1 MKRNVILQRRQ
12 TVGTT
17 MVNKKI
23 ISGLVALLVALPAL
37 ASEKQVYWGDT
48 HLHTNRSFDAFTNR
62 NFSVGPDEAYRF
74 ARGIP
79 VEHPGHKARVQLETP
94 LDFLV
99 VSDHAE
105 FLGAIRHL
113 YNVGIST
120 DDMGFVQKLRTW
132 YVQYLIRDAIKK
144 GEGRSFF
151 VRQLPEPFDTPQEA
165 ISEWD
170 LAGSVFP
177 TVPVIEDQ
185 AWRDIAD
192 AAEANNVP
200 GEFSAILGWE
210 YSLIPGGANL
220 HRVVMTDLDGE
231 SAKAFQPFGS
241 DDSLYP
247 EDLWAWLDKTSQD
260 TGGNFIAIP
269 HNSNISKGAMFDTIT
284 MRNEPIGPEYA
295 EIRRRWEPIV
305 EITQYKGDS
314 EAHQTLSP
322 DDPFA
327 DFENYPYYIQRDW
340 TEYKPQVGDFVRS
353 ALIRGL
359 QLEQKIGVNPYQFGV
374 IGSTDAHTGLAA
386 AEESNFHGKFA
397 TDSMPSAKLDGWSD
411 NANSSFGW
419 AMGAQGLAAVW
430 AEENTR
436 EAILAAMKRR
446 ETYATTGPRIGLR
459 FYAGYDLDGAL
470 LTSSSLPTDLS
481 DAVAMG
487 GEIAAKGASAPTFLV
502 QAMADPK
509 SGALDR
515 IQIVKGWISEEG
527 DAREQVF
534 DVAWSS
540 DDRLQPDGSLAAVSN
555 TVDLETGSWSNAH
568 GAATLMAQWQDP
580 RFDPA
585 ESAFYYVRVL
595 EVPTPRHSLLDKLA
609 LSDDVETRRP
619 DVIQER
625 AYSSPIWYRPD

>member
-1 MKRNVILQRRQ
+1 
-12 TVGTT
+12 
-17 MVNKKI
+17 MVKKKVVF
-23 ISGLVALLVALPAL
+23 GLLAMLIASPAL

-74 ARGIP
+74 ARGLP

-144 GEGRSFF
+144 GEGRRFF

-177 TVPVIEDQ
+177 TVPVVEDQ
-185 AWRDIAD
+185 AWRDIAN
-192 AAEANNVP
+192 AAEANNIP

-284 MRNEPIGPEYA
+284 MRNEPIGAEYA
-295 EIRRRWEPIV
+295 EIRRRWEPVV

-314 EAHQTLSP
+314 ETHQTLSP

-386 AEESNFHGKFA
+386 AEENNFHGKFA
-397 TDSMPSAKLDGWSD
+397 TDSMPSAKLEGWSD

-459 FYAGYDLDGAL
+459 FYAGYDFDGAL
-470 LTSSSLPTDLS
+470 LPSSSLPTDLS
-481 DAVAMG
+481 DAVPMG
-487 GEIAAKGASAPTFLV
+487 GEITAKGAAAPTFLV

-515 IQIVKGWISEEG
+515 IQIVKGWISEDG

-540 DDRLQPDGSLAAVSN
+540 DDRVQPDGSLAAITN
-555 TVDLETGSWSNAH
+555 TVNLQTGSWSNAH
-568 GAATLMAQWQDP
+568 GVATLMAQWQDP
-580 RFDPA
+580 RFDPTQ
-585 ESAFYYVRVL
+585 SAFYYVRVL

-609 LSDDVETRRP
+609 LSKDVETRRP
-619 DVIQER
+619 DIIQER

>member
-1 MKRNVILQRRQ
+1 MKIRAAAGIL
-12 TVGTT
+12 
-17 MVNKKI
+17 
-23 ISGLVALLVALPAL
+23 SALLVTQSWAT
-37 ASEKQVYWGDT
+37 EKQILWGDT

-74 ARGIP
+74 ARGLP
-79 VEHPGHKARVQLETP
+79 LEHPGHKARVQLETP

-105 FLGAIRHL
+105 FLGNIRHL
-113 YNVGIST
+113 YNVGIPT
-120 DDMGFVQKLRTW
+120 EGMGFFQKLRVW

-144 GEGRSFF
+144 GEGRAFF

-177 TVPVIEDQ
+177 RVPILEDQ
-185 AWRDIAD
+185 AWSDIAD
-192 AAEANNVP
+192 AAEANNIP
-200 GEFSAILGWE
+200 GQFSAILGWE

-231 SAKAFQPFGS
+231 SAKVFQPFGS

-247 EDLWAWLDKTSQD
+247 EDLWAWLDKTSEQ

-305 EITQYKGDS
+305 EVTQYKGDS
-314 EAHQTLSP
+314 ETHPVLSP

-327 DFENYPYYIQRDW
+327 DFEDYPYYIQRDW
-340 TEYKPQVGDFVRS
+340 TEYKPQVGDFMRS
-353 ALIRGL
+353 ALIRGM
-359 QLEQKIGVNPYQFGV
+359 QIEREIGVNPYQFGV

-386 AEESNFHGKFA
+386 AEENNFHGKFA
-397 TDSMPSAKLDGWSD
+397 TDSMPSSKLEGWSD

-436 EAILAAMKRR
+436 ESIMQAMKRR

-459 FYAGYDLDGAL
+459 FYGGYGLDATALEASAFPYESSGAV
-470 LTSSSLPTDLS
+470 P
-481 DAVAMG
+481 MG
-487 GEIAAKGASAPTFLV
+487 GELDPKEGSAPVFLV
-502 QAMADPK
+502 HAMADPK
-509 SGALDR
+509 SGTLDR
-515 IQIVKGWISEEG
+515 IQIVKGWVDEAGE
-527 DAREQVF
+527 ANEQIF

-540 DDRLQPDGSLAAVSN
+540 PDRMQADGSLRPVPN
-555 TVDLETGSWSNAH
+555 TVDLETGTWSNDA
-568 GAATLMAQWQDP
+568 GAATLTAEWRDP
-580 RFDPA
+580 EFDPA
-585 ESAFYYVRVL
+585 VTAFYYVRVL

-609 LSDDVETRRP
+609 LGGDVDTRRP
-619 DVIQER
+619 DTVQER
-625 AYSSPIWYRPD
+625 AYSSPIWYRPSE

>member
-1 MKRNVILQRRQ
+1 MKLRVAAGILSALMFTQ
-12 TVGTT
+12 TWAT
-17 MVNKKI
+17 
-23 ISGLVALLVALPAL
+23 
-37 ASEKQVYWGDT
+37 EKQILWGDT

-74 ARGIP
+74 ARGLP

-105 FLGAIRHL
+105 FLGNIRHL
-113 YNVGIST
+113 YNVGIPT
-120 DDMGFVQKLRTW
+120 DGMDFFQKLRVW

-144 GEGRSFF
+144 GEGRAFF

-177 TVPVIEDQ
+177 RVPILEDQ
-185 AWRDIAD
+185 AWSDIAD
-192 AAEANNVP
+192 AAEANNIP
-200 GEFSAILGWE
+200 GQFSAILGWE

-220 HRVVMTDLDGE
+220 HRVVMTDLDGK
-231 SAKAFQPFGS
+231 SAKVFQPFGS

-247 EDLWAWLDKTSQD
+247 EDLWAWLDKTSQE

-305 EITQYKGDS
+305 EVTQYKGDS
-314 EAHQTLSP
+314 ETHPVLSP
-322 DDPFA
+322 DDSFA
-327 DFENYPYYIQRDW
+327 DFEDYPFYIQRDW
-340 TEYKPQVGDFVRS
+340 TEYKPQVGDFMRS
-353 ALIRGL
+353 ALIRGM
-359 QLEQKIGVNPYQFGV
+359 QIEREIGVNPYQFGV

-386 AEESNFHGKFA
+386 AEENNFHGKFA
-397 TDSMPSAKLDGWSD
+397 TDSIPVSKLDGWSD

-436 EAILAAMKRR
+436 ESIMQAMKRR

-459 FYAGYDLDGAL
+459 FYGGYGLDATALEASSFPYESSGAV
-470 LTSSSLPTDLS
+470 P
-481 DAVAMG
+481 MG
-487 GEIAAKGASAPTFLV
+487 GELDQKEGGAPVFLV
-502 QAMADPK
+502 HAMADPK
-509 SGALDR
+509 SGTLDR
-515 IQIVKGWISEEG
+515 IQIVKGWV
-527 DAREQVF
+527 DAAGEANEKVF
-534 DVAWSS
+534 DVAWASTG
-540 DDRLQPDGSLAAVSN
+540 RMQADGSLAPVPN
-555 TVDLETGSWSNAH
+555 TVNLETGTWSNEA
-568 GAATLMAQWQDP
+568 GAPTLTAEWRDP
-580 RFDPA
+580 EFDP
-585 ESAFYYVRVL
+585 SMMAFYYVRVL

-609 LSDDVETRRP
+609 LGGEVDTRRP
-619 DVIQER
+619 DTIQER

>member
-1 MKRNVILQRRQ
+1 MERSLSKINVCFGITVMKLPVAAGILSALMFTQ
-12 TVGTT
+12 TWAT
-17 MVNKKI
+17 
-23 ISGLVALLVALPAL
+23 
-37 ASEKQVYWGDT
+37 EKQILWGDT

-74 ARGIP
+74 ARGLP
-79 VEHPGHKARVQLETP
+79 VVHPGHKARVQLETP

-105 FLGAIRHL
+105 FLGNIRHL
-113 YNVGIST
+113 YNVGIPT
-120 DDMGFVQKLRTW
+120 DGMDFFQKLRVW

-144 GEGRSFF
+144 GEGRAFF

-177 TVPVIEDQ
+177 RVPILEDQ
-185 AWRDIAD
+185 AWSDIAD
-192 AAEANNVP
+192 AAEANNIP
-200 GEFSAILGWE
+200 GQFSAILGWE

-220 HRVVMTDLDGE
+220 HRVVMTDLDGK
-231 SAKAFQPFGS
+231 SAKVFQPFGS

-247 EDLWAWLDKTSQD
+247 EDLWAWLDKTSQE

-305 EITQYKGDS
+305 EVTQYKGDS
-314 EAHQTLSP
+314 ETHPVLSP
-322 DDPFA
+322 DDSFA
-327 DFENYPYYIQRDW
+327 DFEDYPFYIQRDW
-340 TEYKPQVGDFVRS
+340 TEYKPQVGDFMRS
-353 ALIRGL
+353 ALIRGM
-359 QLEQKIGVNPYQFGV
+359 QIEREIGVNPYQFGV

-386 AEESNFHGKFA
+386 AEENNFHGKFA
-397 TDSMPSAKLDGWSD
+397 TDSIPLSKLDSWSD

-436 EAILAAMKRR
+436 ESIMQAMKRR

-459 FYAGYDLDGAL
+459 FYGGYGLDATALEASSFPYESSGAV
-470 LTSSSLPTDLS
+470 P
-481 DAVAMG
+481 MG
-487 GEIAAKGASAPTFLV
+487 GELDQKEGGAPVFLV
-502 QAMADPK
+502 HAMADPK
-509 SGALDR
+509 SGTLDR
-515 IQIVKGWISEEG
+515 IQIVKGWV
-527 DAREQVF
+527 DAAGEANEKVF
-534 DVAWSS
+534 DVAWASTG
-540 DDRLQPDGSLAAVSN
+540 RMQADGSLAPVPN
-555 TVDLETGSWSNAH
+555 TVNLETGTWSNEA
-568 GAATLMAQWQDP
+568 GAPTLTAEWRDP
-580 RFDPA
+580 EFDP
-585 ESAFYYVRVL
+585 SMMAFYYVRVL

-609 LSDDVETRRP
+609 LGGEVDTRRP
-619 DVIQER
+619 DTIQER

>member
-1 MKRNVILQRRQ
+1 MKLPVVAGILSALMFTQ
-12 TVGTT
+12 TWAT
-17 MVNKKI
+17 
-23 ISGLVALLVALPAL
+23 
-37 ASEKQVYWGDT
+37 EKQILWGDT

-74 ARGIP
+74 ARGLP
-79 VEHPGHKARVQLETP
+79 VVHPGHKARVQLETP

-105 FLGAIRHL
+105 FLGNIRHL
-113 YNVGIST
+113 YNVGIPT
-120 DDMGFVQKLRTW
+120 DGMDFFQKLRVW

-144 GEGRSFF
+144 GEGRAFF

-177 TVPVIEDQ
+177 RVPILEDQ
-185 AWRDIAD
+185 AWSDIAD
-192 AAEANNVP
+192 AAEANNIP
-200 GEFSAILGWE
+200 GQFSAILGWE

-220 HRVVMTDLDGE
+220 HRVVMTDLDGK
-231 SAKAFQPFGS
+231 SAKVFQPFGS

-247 EDLWAWLDKTSQD
+247 EDLWAWLDKTSQE

-305 EITQYKGDS
+305 EVTQYKGDS
-314 EAHQTLSP
+314 ETHPVLSP
-322 DDPFA
+322 DDSFA
-327 DFENYPYYIQRDW
+327 DFEDYPFYIQRDW
-340 TEYKPQVGDFVRS
+340 TEYKPQVGDFMRS
-353 ALIRGL
+353 ALIRGM
-359 QLEQKIGVNPYQFGV
+359 QIEREIGVNPYQFGV

-386 AEESNFHGKFA
+386 AEENNFHGKFA
-397 TDSMPSAKLDGWSD
+397 TDSIPLSKLDGWSD

-436 EAILAAMKRR
+436 ESIMQAMKRR

-459 FYAGYDLDGAL
+459 FYGGYGLDATALEASSFPYESSGAV
-470 LTSSSLPTDLS
+470 P
-481 DAVAMG
+481 MG
-487 GEIAAKGASAPTFLV
+487 GELDQKEGGAPVFLV
-502 QAMADPK
+502 HAMADPK
-509 SGALDR
+509 SGTLDR
-515 IQIVKGWISEEG
+515 IQIVKGWV
-527 DAREQVF
+527 DAAGEANEKVF
-534 DVAWSS
+534 DVAWASTG
-540 DDRLQPDGSLAAVSN
+540 RMQADGSLAPVPN
-555 TVDLETGSWSNAH
+555 TVNLETGTWSNEA
-568 GAATLMAQWQDP
+568 GAPTLTAEWRDP
-580 RFDPA
+580 EFDP
-585 ESAFYYVRVL
+585 SMMAFYYVRVL

-609 LSDDVETRRP
+609 LGGEVDTRRP
-619 DVIQER
+619 DTIQER

>member
-1 MKRNVILQRRQ
+1 MKLRVAAGILSALMFTQ
-12 TVGTT
+12 TWAT
-17 MVNKKI
+17 
-23 ISGLVALLVALPAL
+23 
-37 ASEKQVYWGDT
+37 EKQILWGDT

-74 ARGIP
+74 ARGLP
-79 VEHPGHKARVQLETP
+79 VVHPGHKARVQLETP

-105 FLGAIRHL
+105 FLGNIRHL
-113 YNVGIST
+113 YNVGIPT
-120 DDMGFVQKLRTW
+120 DGMDFFQKLRVW

-144 GEGRSFF
+144 GEGRAFF

-177 TVPVIEDQ
+177 RVPILEDQ
-185 AWRDIAD
+185 AWSDIAD
-192 AAEANNVP
+192 AAEANNIP
-200 GEFSAILGWE
+200 GQFSAILGWE

-220 HRVVMTDLDGE
+220 HRVVMTDLDGK
-231 SAKAFQPFGS
+231 SAKVFQPFGS

-247 EDLWAWLDKTSQD
+247 EDLWAWLDKTSQE

-305 EITQYKGDS
+305 EVTQYKGDS
-314 EAHQTLSP
+314 ETHPVLSP
-322 DDPFA
+322 DDSFA
-327 DFENYPYYIQRDW
+327 DFEDYPFYIQRDW
-340 TEYKPQVGDFVRS
+340 TEYKPQVGDFMRS
-353 ALIRGL
+353 ALIRGM
-359 QLEQKIGVNPYQFGV
+359 QIEREIGVNPYQFGV

-386 AEESNFHGKFA
+386 AEENNFHGKFA
-397 TDSMPSAKLDGWSD
+397 TDSIPLSKLDSWSD

-436 EAILAAMKRR
+436 ESIMQAMKRR

-459 FYAGYDLDGAL
+459 FYGGYGLDATALEASSFPYESSGAV
-470 LTSSSLPTDLS
+470 P
-481 DAVAMG
+481 MG
-487 GEIAAKGASAPTFLV
+487 GELDQKEGGAPVFLV
-502 QAMADPK
+502 HAMADPK
-509 SGALDR
+509 SGTLDR
-515 IQIVKGWISEEG
+515 IQIVKGWV
-527 DAREQVF
+527 DAAGEANEKVF
-534 DVAWSS
+534 DVAWASTG
-540 DDRLQPDGSLAAVSN
+540 RMQADGSLAPVPN
-555 TVDLETGSWSNAH
+555 TVNLETGTWSNEA
-568 GAATLMAQWQDP
+568 GAPTLTAEWRDP
-580 RFDPA
+580 EFDP
-585 ESAFYYVRVL
+585 SMMAFYYVRVL

-609 LSDDVETRRP
+609 LGGEVDTRRP
-619 DVIQER
+619 DTIQER

>member
-1 MKRNVILQRRQ
+1 MKIRAAAGIL
-12 TVGTT
+12 
-17 MVNKKI
+17 
-23 ISGLVALLVALPAL
+23 SALLVTQSWAT
-37 ASEKQVYWGDT
+37 EKQILWGDT

-74 ARGIP
+74 ARGLP

-105 FLGAIRHL
+105 FLGNIRHL
-113 YNVGIST
+113 YNVGIPT
-120 DDMGFVQKLRTW
+120 EGMGFFQKLRVW

-144 GEGRSFF
+144 GEGRAFF

-177 TVPVIEDQ
+177 RVPVLEDQ
-185 AWRDIAD
+185 AWSDIAD
-192 AAEANNVP
+192 AAEANNIP
-200 GEFSAILGWE
+200 GQFSAILGWE

-231 SAKAFQPFGS
+231 SAKVFQPFGS

-247 EDLWAWLDKTSQD
+247 EDLWAWLDKTSEE

-305 EITQYKGDS
+305 EVTQYKGDS
-314 EAHQTLSP
+314 ETHPVLSP
-322 DDPFA
+322 NDPFA
-327 DFENYPYYIQRDW
+327 DFEDYPYYIQRDW
-340 TEYKPQVGDFVRS
+340 TEYKPQVGDFMRS
-353 ALIRGL
+353 ALIRGM
-359 QLEQKIGVNPYQFGV
+359 QIESEIGVNPYQFGV

-386 AEESNFHGKFA
+386 AEENNFHGKFA
-397 TDSMPSAKLDGWSD
+397 TDSMPASKLEGWSD

-436 EAILAAMKRR
+436 ESIMQAMKRR

-459 FYAGYDLDGAL
+459 FYGGYGLDATAL
-470 LTSSSLPTDLS
+470 
-481 DAVAMG
+481 
-487 GEIAAKGASAPTFLV
+487 EASAFPYESSGAVPMVGELDPQESSAPVFLV
-502 QAMADPK
+502 HAMADPK
-509 SGALDR
+509 SGTLDR
-515 IQIVKGWISEEG
+515 IQIVKGWVDEAGE
-527 DAREQVF
+527 ANEQIF

-540 DDRLQPDGSLAAVSN
+540 PDRMQAAGSLRPVPN
-555 TVDLETGSWSNAH
+555 TVDLETGTWSNDA
-568 GAATLMAQWQDP
+568 GAATLTAEWRDP
-580 RFDPA
+580 EFDPA
-585 ESAFYYVRVL
+585 VAAFYYVRVL

-609 LSDDVETRRP
+609 LGGDVDTRRP
-619 DVIQER
+619 DTVQER
-625 AYSSPIWYRPD
+625 AYSSPIWYRPSE

>member
-1 MKRNVILQRRQ
+1 MKIRAAVGIL
-12 TVGTT
+12 
-17 MVNKKI
+17 
-23 ISGLVALLVALPAL
+23 SALLVTQAWAT
-37 ASEKQVYWGDT
+37 EKQILWGDT

-74 ARGIP
+74 ARGLP
-79 VEHPGHKARVQLETP
+79 LEHPGHKARVQLETP

-105 FLGAIRHL
+105 FLGNIRHL
-113 YNVGIST
+113 YNVGIPT
-120 DDMGFVQKLRTW
+120 EGMGFFQKLRVW

-144 GEGRSFF
+144 GEGRAFF

-177 TVPVIEDQ
+177 RVPILEDQ
-185 AWRDIAD
+185 AWSDIAD
-192 AAEANNVP
+192 AAEANNIP
-200 GEFSAILGWE
+200 GQFSAILGWE

-231 SAKAFQPFGS
+231 SAKVFQPFGS

-247 EDLWAWLDKTSQD
+247 EDLWAWLDKTSEE

-305 EITQYKGDS
+305 EVTQYKGDS
-314 EAHQTLSP
+314 ETHPVLSP
-322 DDPFA
+322 NDPFA
-327 DFENYPYYIQRDW
+327 DFEDYPYYIQRDW
-340 TEYKPQVGDFVRS
+340 TEYKPQVGDFMRS
-353 ALIRGL
+353 ALIRGM
-359 QLEQKIGVNPYQFGV
+359 QIEREIGVNPYQFGV

-386 AEESNFHGKFA
+386 AEENNFHGKFA
-397 TDSMPSAKLDGWSD
+397 TDSMPLSKLEGWSD

-436 EAILAAMKRR
+436 ESIMQAMKRR

-459 FYAGYDLDGAL
+459 FYGGYGLDTTAL
-470 LTSSSLPTDLS
+470 ESSAFPYESS
-481 DAVAMG
+481 DAVPMG
-487 GEIAAKGASAPTFLV
+487 GELDPKEGSAPVFLV
-502 QAMADPK
+502 HAMADPK
-509 SGALDR
+509 SGSLDR
-515 IQIVKGWISEEG
+515 IQIVKGWVDEAGE
-527 DAREQVF
+527 ANEQIF

-540 DDRLQPDGSLAAVSN
+540 PDRMQADGSLRPVPN
-555 TVDLETGSWSNAH
+555 TVDLETGGWSNDA
-568 GAATLMAQWQDP
+568 GAATLTAEWRDP
-580 RFDPA
+580 EFDPTVA
-585 ESAFYYVRVL
+585 AFYYVRVL

-609 LSDDVETRRP
+609 LGGDVDTRRP
-619 DVIQER
+619 DTVQER
-625 AYSSPIWYRPD
+625 AYSSPIWYRPSE

>member
-1 MKRNVILQRRQ
+1 MKIRAAAGIL
-12 TVGTT
+12 
-17 MVNKKI
+17 
-23 ISGLVALLVALPAL
+23 SALLVTQAWAT
-37 ASEKQVYWGDT
+37 EKQILWGDT

-74 ARGIP
+74 ARGLP

-105 FLGAIRHL
+105 FLGNIRHL
-113 YNVGIST
+113 YNVGIPT
-120 DDMGFVQKLRTW
+120 EGMGFFQKLRVW

-144 GEGRSFF
+144 GEGRAFF

-177 TVPVIEDQ
+177 RVPVLEDQ
-185 AWRDIAD
+185 AWSDIAD
-192 AAEANNVP
+192 AAEANNIP
-200 GEFSAILGWE
+200 GQFSAILGWE

-231 SAKAFQPFGS
+231 SAKVFQPFGS

-247 EDLWAWLDKTSQD
+247 EDLWAWLDKTSEE

-305 EITQYKGDS
+305 EVTQYKGDS
-314 EAHQTLSP
+314 ETHPVLSP
-322 DDPFA
+322 NDPFA
-327 DFENYPYYIQRDW
+327 DFEDYPYYIQRDW
-340 TEYKPQVGDFVRS
+340 TEYKPQVGDFMRS
-353 ALIRGL
+353 ALIRGM
-359 QLEQKIGVNPYQFGV
+359 QIEREIGVNPYQFGV

-386 AEESNFHGKFA
+386 AEENNFHGKFA
-397 TDSMPSAKLDGWSD
+397 TDSMPLSKLEGWSD

-436 EAILAAMKRR
+436 ESIMQAMKRR

-459 FYAGYDLDGAL
+459 FYGGYGLDTTALESSAFPYESSGAV
-470 LTSSSLPTDLS
+470 P
-481 DAVAMG
+481 MG
-487 GEIAAKGASAPTFLV
+487 GELDPKEGSAPVFLV
-502 QAMADPK
+502 HAMADPK
-509 SGALDR
+509 SGSLDR
-515 IQIVKGWISEEG
+515 IQIVKGWVDEAGE
-527 DAREQVF
+527 ANEQIF

-540 DDRLQPDGSLAAVSN
+540 PDRMQADGSLRPVPN
-555 TVDLETGSWSNAH
+555 TVDLETGGWSNDA
-568 GAATLMAQWQDP
+568 GAATLTAEWRDP
-580 RFDPA
+580 EFDPA
-585 ESAFYYVRVL
+585 VTAFYYVRVL

-609 LSDDVETRRP
+609 LGGDVDTRRP
-619 DVIQER
+619 DTVQER
-625 AYSSPIWYRPD
+625 AYSSPIWYRPSE

>member
-1 MKRNVILQRRQ
+1 MKIRAAAGIL
-12 TVGTT
+12 
-17 MVNKKI
+17 
-23 ISGLVALLVALPAL
+23 SALLVTQSWAT
-37 ASEKQVYWGDT
+37 EKQILWGDT

-74 ARGIP
+74 ARGLP

-105 FLGAIRHL
+105 FLGNIRHL
-113 YNVGIST
+113 YNVGIPT
-120 DDMGFVQKLRTW
+120 EGMGFFQKLRVW

-144 GEGRSFF
+144 GEGRAFF
-151 VRQLPEPFDTPQEA
+151 VRQLPDPFDTPQEA

-177 TVPVIEDQ
+177 RVPVLEDQ
-185 AWRDIAD
+185 AWSDIAD
-192 AAEANNVP
+192 AAEANNIP
-200 GEFSAILGWE
+200 GQFSAILGWE

-231 SAKAFQPFGS
+231 SAKVFQPFGS

-247 EDLWAWLDKTSQD
+247 EDLWAWLDKTSEE

-305 EITQYKGDS
+305 EVTQYKGDS
-314 EAHQTLSP
+314 ETHPVLSP

-327 DFENYPYYIQRDW
+327 DFEDYPYYIQRDW
-340 TEYKPQVGDFVRS
+340 TEYKPQVGDFMRS
-353 ALIRGL
+353 ALIRGM
-359 QLEQKIGVNPYQFGV
+359 QIEREIGVNPYQFGV

-386 AEESNFHGKFA
+386 AEENNFHGKFA
-397 TDSMPSAKLDGWSD
+397 TDSMPSSKLEGWSD

-436 EAILAAMKRR
+436 ESIMQAMKRR

-459 FYAGYDLDGAL
+459 FYGGYGLDATALEASAFPYESSGAV
-470 LTSSSLPTDLS
+470 P
-481 DAVAMG
+481 MG
-487 GEIAAKGASAPTFLV
+487 GELYSQEGGEPVFLV
-502 QAMADPK
+502 HAMADPK
-509 SGALDR
+509 SGTLDR
-515 IQIVKGWISEEG
+515 IQIVKGWVDEAGE
-527 DAREQVF
+527 ANEQIF

-540 DDRLQPDGSLAAVSN
+540 PDRMQADGSLRPVPN
-555 TVDLETGSWSNAH
+555 TVDLETGTWSNDA
-568 GAATLMAQWQDP
+568 GAATLTAEWRDP
-580 RFDPA
+580 EFDPA
-585 ESAFYYVRVL
+585 VDAFYYVRVL

-609 LSDDVETRRP
+609 LGGDVDTRRP
-619 DVIQER
+619 DTVQER
-625 AYSSPIWYRPD
+625 AYSSPIWYRPSE

>member
-1 MKRNVILQRRQ
+1 MKLPVAAGILSALMFTQ
-12 TVGTT
+12 TWAT
-17 MVNKKI
+17 
-23 ISGLVALLVALPAL
+23 
-37 ASEKQVYWGDT
+37 EKQILWGDT

-74 ARGIP
+74 ARGLP

-105 FLGAIRHL
+105 FLGNIRHL
-113 YNVGIST
+113 YNVGIPT
-120 DDMGFVQKLRTW
+120 DGMDFFQKLRVW

-144 GEGRSFF
+144 GEGRAFF

-177 TVPVIEDQ
+177 RVPILEDQ
-185 AWRDIAD
+185 AWSDITD
-192 AAEANNVP
+192 AAEANNIP
-200 GEFSAILGWE
+200 GQFSAILGWE

-220 HRVVMTDLDGE
+220 HRVVMTDLDGK
-231 SAKAFQPFGS
+231 SAKVFQPFGS

-247 EDLWAWLDKTSQD
+247 EDLWAWLDKTSQE

-305 EITQYKGDS
+305 EVTQYKGDS
-314 EAHQTLSP
+314 ETHPVLSP
-322 DDPFA
+322 DDSFA
-327 DFENYPYYIQRDW
+327 DFEDYPFYIQRDW
-340 TEYKPQVGDFVRS
+340 TEYKPQVGDFMRS
-353 ALIRGL
+353 ALIRGM
-359 QLEQKIGVNPYQFGV
+359 QIEREIGVNPYQFGV

-386 AEESNFHGKFA
+386 AEENNFHGKFA
-397 TDSMPSAKLDGWSD
+397 TDSIPVSKLDGWSD

-436 EAILAAMKRR
+436 ESIMQAMKRR

-459 FYAGYDLDGAL
+459 FYGGYGLDATALEASSFPYESSGAV
-470 LTSSSLPTDLS
+470 P
-481 DAVAMG
+481 MG
-487 GEIAAKGASAPTFLV
+487 GELDQKEGGAPVFLV
-502 QAMADPK
+502 HAMADPK
-509 SGALDR
+509 SGTLDR
-515 IQIVKGWISEEG
+515 IQIVKGWV
-527 DAREQVF
+527 DAAGEANEKVF
-534 DVAWSS
+534 DVAWASTG
-540 DDRLQPDGSLAAVSN
+540 RMQADGSLAPVPN
-555 TVDLETGSWSNAH
+555 TVNLEAGTWSNEA
-568 GAATLMAQWQDP
+568 GAPTLTAEWRDP
-580 RFDPA
+580 EFDP
-585 ESAFYYVRVL
+585 SMMAFYYVRVL

-609 LSDDVETRRP
+609 LGGEVDTRRP
-619 DVIQER
+619 DTIQER

>member
-1 MKRNVILQRRQ
+1 MKIRAAAGIL
-12 TVGTT
+12 
-17 MVNKKI
+17 
-23 ISGLVALLVALPAL
+23 SALLVTQAWAT
-37 ASEKQVYWGDT
+37 EKQILWGDT

-74 ARGIP
+74 ARGLP

-105 FLGAIRHL
+105 FLGNIRHL
-113 YNVGIST
+113 YNVGIPT
-120 DDMGFVQKLRTW
+120 EGMGFFQKLRVW

-144 GEGRSFF
+144 GEGRAFF

-177 TVPVIEDQ
+177 RVPVLEDQ
-185 AWRDIAD
+185 AWSDIAD
-192 AAEANNVP
+192 AAEANNIP
-200 GEFSAILGWE
+200 GQFSAILGWE

-231 SAKAFQPFGS
+231 SAKVFQPFGS

-247 EDLWAWLDKTSQD
+247 EDLWAWLDKTSEE

-305 EITQYKGDS
+305 EVTQYKGDS
-314 EAHQTLSP
+314 ETHPVLSP
-322 DDPFA
+322 NDPFA
-327 DFENYPYYIQRDW
+327 DFEDYPYYIQRDW
-340 TEYKPQVGDFVRS
+340 TEYKPQVGDFMRS
-353 ALIRGL
+353 ALIRGM
-359 QLEQKIGVNPYQFGV
+359 QIEREIGVNPYQFGV

-386 AEESNFHGKFA
+386 AEENNFHGKFA
-397 TDSMPSAKLDGWSD
+397 TDSMPASKLEGWSD

-436 EAILAAMKRR
+436 ESIMQAMKRR

-459 FYAGYDLDGAL
+459 FYGGYGLDATALEASAFPYESSGAV
-470 LTSSSLPTDLS
+470 P
-481 DAVAMG
+481 MG
-487 GEIAAKGASAPTFLV
+487 GELDPQESSAPVFLV
-502 QAMADPK
+502 HAMADPK
-509 SGALDR
+509 SGTLDR
-515 IQIVKGWISEEG
+515 IQIVKGWVDEAGE
-527 DAREQVF
+527 ANEQIF

-540 DDRLQPDGSLAAVSN
+540 PDRMQADGSLRPVPN
-555 TVDLETGSWSNAH
+555 TVDLETGTWSNDA
-568 GAATLMAQWQDP
+568 GAATLTAEWRDP
-580 RFDPA
+580 EFDPA
-585 ESAFYYVRVL
+585 VAAFYYVRVL

-609 LSDDVETRRP
+609 LGGDVDTRRP
-619 DVIQER
+619 DTVQER
-625 AYSSPIWYRPD
+625 AYSSPIWYRPSR

>member
-1 MKRNVILQRRQ
+1 MKIRAAAGIL
-12 TVGTT
+12 
-17 MVNKKI
+17 
-23 ISGLVALLVALPAL
+23 SALLVTQSWAT
-37 ASEKQVYWGDT
+37 EKQILWGDT

-74 ARGIP
+74 ARGLP

-105 FLGAIRHL
+105 FLGNIRHL
-113 YNVGIST
+113 YNVGIPT
-120 DDMGFVQKLRTW
+120 EGMGFFQKLRVW

-144 GEGRSFF
+144 GEGRAFF

-177 TVPVIEDQ
+177 RVPVLEDQ
-185 AWRDIAD
+185 AWSDIAD
-192 AAEANNVP
+192 AAEANNIP
-200 GEFSAILGWE
+200 GQFSAILGWE

-231 SAKAFQPFGS
+231 SAKVFQPFGS

-247 EDLWAWLDKTSQD
+247 EDLWAWLDKTSEE

-305 EITQYKGDS
+305 EVTQYKGDS
-314 EAHQTLSP
+314 ETHPVLSP

-327 DFENYPYYIQRDW
+327 DFEDYPYYIQRDW
-340 TEYKPQVGDFVRS
+340 TEYKPQVGDFMRS
-353 ALIRGL
+353 ALIRGM
-359 QLEQKIGVNPYQFGV
+359 QIEREIGVNPYQFGV

-386 AEESNFHGKFA
+386 AEENNFHGKFA
-397 TDSMPSAKLDGWSD
+397 TDSMPASKLEGWSD

-436 EAILAAMKRR
+436 ESIMQAMKRR

-459 FYAGYDLDGAL
+459 FYGGYGLDATALEASAFPYESSGAV
-470 LTSSSLPTDLS
+470 P
-481 DAVAMG
+481 MG
-487 GEIAAKGASAPTFLV
+487 GELDPQESSAPVFLV
-502 QAMADPK
+502 HAMADPK
-509 SGALDR
+509 SGTLDR
-515 IQIVKGWISEEG
+515 IQIVKGWVDEAGE
-527 DAREQVF
+527 ANEQIF

-540 DDRLQPDGSLAAVSN
+540 PDRMQADGSLRPVPN
-555 TVDLETGSWSNAH
+555 TVDLETGTWSNDA
-568 GAATLMAQWQDP
+568 GAATLTAEWRDP
-580 RFDPA
+580 EFDPA
-585 ESAFYYVRVL
+585 VAAFYYVRVL

-609 LSDDVETRRP
+609 LGGDVDTRRP
-619 DVIQER
+619 DTVQER
-625 AYSSPIWYRPD
+625 AYSSPIWYRPSE

>member
-1 MKRNVILQRRQ
+1 MERSLSKTNVCFGITVMKLRVAAGILSALMFTQ
-12 TVGTT
+12 TWAT
-17 MVNKKI
+17 
-23 ISGLVALLVALPAL
+23 
-37 ASEKQVYWGDT
+37 EKQILWGDT

-74 ARGIP
+74 ARGLP
-79 VEHPGHKARVQLETP
+79 VVHPGHKARVQLETP

-105 FLGAIRHL
+105 FLGNIRHL
-113 YNVGIST
+113 YNVGIPT
-120 DDMGFVQKLRTW
+120 DGMDFFQKLRVW

-144 GEGRSFF
+144 GEGRAFF

-177 TVPVIEDQ
+177 RVPILEDQ
-185 AWRDIAD
+185 AWSDIAD
-192 AAEANNVP
+192 AAEANNIP
-200 GEFSAILGWE
+200 GQFSAILGWE

-220 HRVVMTDLDGE
+220 HRVVMTDLDGK
-231 SAKAFQPFGS
+231 SAKVFQPFGS

-247 EDLWAWLDKTSQD
+247 EDLWAWLDKTSQE

-295 EIRRRWEPIV
+295 EVRRRWEPIV
-305 EITQYKGDS
+305 EVTQYKGDS
-314 EAHQTLSP
+314 ETHPVLSP
-322 DDPFA
+322 DDSFA
-327 DFENYPYYIQRDW
+327 DFEDYPFYIQRDW
-340 TEYKPQVGDFVRS
+340 TEYKPQVGDFMRS
-353 ALIRGL
+353 ALIRGM
-359 QLEQKIGVNPYQFGV
+359 QIEREIGVNPYQFGV

-386 AEESNFHGKFA
+386 AEENNFHGKFA
-397 TDSMPSAKLDGWSD
+397 TDSIPLSKLDSWSD

-436 EAILAAMKRR
+436 ESIMQAMKRR

-459 FYAGYDLDGAL
+459 FYGGYGLDATALEASSFPYESSGAV
-470 LTSSSLPTDLS
+470 P
-481 DAVAMG
+481 MG
-487 GEIAAKGASAPTFLV
+487 GELSQKEGGAPVFLV
-502 QAMADPK
+502 HAMADPK
-509 SGALDR
+509 SGTLDR
-515 IQIVKGWISEEG
+515 IQIVKGWV
-527 DAREQVF
+527 DAAGEANEKVF
-534 DVAWSS
+534 DVAWASTG
-540 DDRLQPDGSLAAVSN
+540 RMQADGSLAPVPN
-555 TVDLETGSWSNAH
+555 TVNLETGTWSNEA
-568 GAATLMAQWQDP
+568 GAPTLTAEWRDP
-580 RFDPA
+580 EFDP
-585 ESAFYYVRVL
+585 SMMAFYYVRVL

-609 LSDDVETRRP
+609 LGGEVDTRRP
-619 DVIQER
+619 DTIQER

>member
-1 MKRNVILQRRQ
+1 MKIRAAAGIL
-12 TVGTT
+12 
-17 MVNKKI
+17 
-23 ISGLVALLVALPAL
+23 SALLVTQSWAT
-37 ASEKQVYWGDT
+37 EKQILWGDT

-74 ARGIP
+74 ARGLP

-105 FLGAIRHL
+105 FLGNIRHL
-113 YNVGIST
+113 YNVGIPT
-120 DDMGFVQKLRTW
+120 EGMGFFQKLRVW

-144 GEGRSFF
+144 GEGRAFF

-177 TVPVIEDQ
+177 RVPILEDQ
-185 AWRDIAD
+185 AWSDIAD
-192 AAEANNVP
+192 AAEANNIP
-200 GEFSAILGWE
+200 GQFSAILGWE

-231 SAKAFQPFGS
+231 SAKVFQPFGS

-247 EDLWAWLDKTSQD
+247 EDLWAWLDKTSEQ

-305 EITQYKGDS
+305 EVTQYKGDS
-314 EAHQTLSP
+314 ETHPVLSP

-327 DFENYPYYIQRDW
+327 DFEDYPYYIQRDW
-340 TEYKPQVGDFVRS
+340 TEYKPQVGDFMRS
-353 ALIRGL
+353 ALIRGM
-359 QLEQKIGVNPYQFGV
+359 QIEREIGVNPYQFGV

-386 AEESNFHGKFA
+386 AEENNFHGKFA
-397 TDSMPSAKLDGWSD
+397 TDSMPSSKLEGWSD

-436 EAILAAMKRR
+436 ESIMQAMKRR

-459 FYAGYDLDGAL
+459 FYGGYGLDATALEASAFPYESSGAV
-470 LTSSSLPTDLS
+470 P
-481 DAVAMG
+481 MG
-487 GEIAAKGASAPTFLV
+487 GELDPQESSAPVFLV
-502 QAMADPK
+502 HAMADPK
-509 SGALDR
+509 SGTLDR
-515 IQIVKGWISEEG
+515 IQIVKGWVDEAGE
-527 DAREQVF
+527 ANEQIF

-540 DDRLQPDGSLAAVSN
+540 PDRMQADGSLRPVPN
-555 TVDLETGSWSNAH
+555 TVDLETGTWSNDA
-568 GAATLMAQWQDP
+568 GAATLTAEWRDP
-580 RFDPA
+580 EFDPA
-585 ESAFYYVRVL
+585 VAAFYYVRVL

-609 LSDDVETRRP
+609 LGGDVDTRRP
-619 DVIQER
+619 DTVQER
-625 AYSSPIWYRPD
+625 AYSSPIWYRPSE

>member
-1 MKRNVILQRRQ
+1 MKIRAAAGIL
-12 TVGTT
+12 
-17 MVNKKI
+17 
-23 ISGLVALLVALPAL
+23 SALLVTQSWAT
-37 ASEKQVYWGDT
+37 EKQILWGDT

-74 ARGIP
+74 ARGLP

-105 FLGAIRHL
+105 FLGNIRHL
-113 YNVGIST
+113 YNVGIPT
-120 DDMGFVQKLRTW
+120 EGMGFFQKLRVW

-144 GEGRSFF
+144 GEGRAFF

-177 TVPVIEDQ
+177 RVPVLEDQ
-185 AWRDIAD
+185 AWSDIAD
-192 AAEANNVP
+192 AAEANNIP
-200 GEFSAILGWE
+200 GQFSAILGWE

-231 SAKAFQPFGS
+231 SAKVFQPFGS

-247 EDLWAWLDKTSQD
+247 EDLWAWLDKTSEE

-305 EITQYKGDS
+305 EVTQYKGDS
-314 EAHQTLSP
+314 ETHPVLSP

-327 DFENYPYYIQRDW
+327 DFEDYPYYIQRDW
-340 TEYKPQVGDFVRS
+340 TEYKPQVGDFMRS
-353 ALIRGL
+353 ALIRGM
-359 QLEQKIGVNPYQFGV
+359 QIEREIGVNPYQFGV

-386 AEESNFHGKFA
+386 AEENNFHGKFA
-397 TDSMPSAKLDGWSD
+397 TDSMPASKLEGWSD

-436 EAILAAMKRR
+436 ESIMQAMKRR

-459 FYAGYDLDGAL
+459 FYGGYGLDATALEASAFPYESSGAV
-470 LTSSSLPTDLS
+470 P
-481 DAVAMG
+481 MG
-487 GEIAAKGASAPTFLV
+487 GELDPQESSAPVFLV
-502 QAMADPK
+502 HAMADPK
-509 SGALDR
+509 SGTLDR
-515 IQIVKGWISEEG
+515 IQIVKGWVDEAGE
-527 DAREQVF
+527 ANEQIF

-540 DDRLQPDGSLAAVSN
+540 PDRMQADGSLRPVPN
-555 TVDLETGSWSNAH
+555 TVDLETGTWSNDA
-568 GAATLMAQWQDP
+568 GAATLTAEWRDP
-580 RFDPA
+580 EFDPA
-585 ESAFYYVRVL
+585 VTAFYYVRVL

-609 LSDDVETRRP
+609 LGGDVDTRRP
-619 DVIQER
+619 DTVQER
-625 AYSSPIWYRPD
+625 AYSSPIWYRPSE

>member
-1 MKRNVILQRRQ
+1 MKLRVAAGILSALMFTQ
-12 TVGTT
+12 TWAT
-17 MVNKKI
+17 
-23 ISGLVALLVALPAL
+23 
-37 ASEKQVYWGDT
+37 EKQILWGDT

-74 ARGIP
+74 ARGLP
-79 VEHPGHKARVQLETP
+79 VVHPGHKARVQLETP

-105 FLGAIRHL
+105 FLGNIRHL
-113 YNVGIST
+113 YNVGIPT
-120 DDMGFVQKLRTW
+120 DGMDFFQKLRVW

-144 GEGRSFF
+144 GEGRAFF

-177 TVPVIEDQ
+177 RVPILEDQ
-185 AWRDIAD
+185 AWSDITD
-192 AAEANNVP
+192 AAEANNIP
-200 GEFSAILGWE
+200 GQFSAILGWE

-220 HRVVMTDLDGE
+220 HRVVMTDLDGK
-231 SAKAFQPFGS
+231 SAKVFQPFGS

-247 EDLWAWLDKTSQD
+247 EDLWAWLDKTSQE

-305 EITQYKGDS
+305 EVTQYKGDS
-314 EAHQTLSP
+314 ETHPVLSP
-322 DDPFA
+322 DDSFA
-327 DFENYPYYIQRDW
+327 DFEDYPFYIQRDW
-340 TEYKPQVGDFVRS
+340 TEYKPQVGDFMRS
-353 ALIRGL
+353 ALIRGM
-359 QLEQKIGVNPYQFGV
+359 QIEREIGVNPYQFGV

-386 AEESNFHGKFA
+386 AEENNFHGKFA
-397 TDSMPSAKLDGWSD
+397 TDSIPLSKLDSWSD
-411 NANSSFGW
+411 SANSSFGW

-436 EAILAAMKRR
+436 ESIMQAMKRR

-459 FYAGYDLDGAL
+459 FYGGYGLDATALEASSFPYESSGAV
-470 LTSSSLPTDLS
+470 P
-481 DAVAMG
+481 MG
-487 GEIAAKGASAPTFLV
+487 GELDQKEGDAPVFLV
-502 QAMADPK
+502 HAMADPK
-509 SGALDR
+509 SGTLDR
-515 IQIVKGWISEEG
+515 IQIVKGWV
-527 DAREQVF
+527 DAAGEANEKVF
-534 DVAWSS
+534 DVAWASTG
-540 DDRLQPDGSLAAVSN
+540 RMQADGSLAPVPN
-555 TVDLETGSWSNAH
+555 TVNLETGTWSNEA
-568 GAATLMAQWQDP
+568 GAPTLTAEWRDP
-580 RFDPA
+580 EFDP
-585 ESAFYYVRVL
+585 SMMAFYYVRVL

-609 LSDDVETRRP
+609 LGGEVDTRRP
-619 DVIQER
+619 DTIQER

>member
-1 MKRNVILQRRQ
+1 MKIRAAAGIL
-12 TVGTT
+12 
-17 MVNKKI
+17 
-23 ISGLVALLVALPAL
+23 SALLVTQSWAT
-37 ASEKQVYWGDT
+37 EKQILWGDT

-74 ARGIP
+74 ARGLP
-79 VEHPGHKARVQLETP
+79 LEHPGHKARVQLETP

-105 FLGAIRHL
+105 FLGNIRHL
-113 YNVGIST
+113 YNVGIPT
-120 DDMGFVQKLRTW
+120 EGMGFFQKLRVW

-144 GEGRSFF
+144 GEGRAFF

-177 TVPVIEDQ
+177 RVPILEDQ
-185 AWRDIAD
+185 AWSDIAD
-192 AAEANNVP
+192 AAEANNIP
-200 GEFSAILGWE
+200 GQFSAILGWE

-231 SAKAFQPFGS
+231 SAKVFQPFGS

-247 EDLWAWLDKTSQD
+247 EDLWAWLDKTSEE

-305 EITQYKGDS
+305 EVTQYKGDS
-314 EAHQTLSP
+314 ETHPVLSP

-327 DFENYPYYIQRDW
+327 DFEDYPYYIQRDW
-340 TEYKPQVGDFVRS
+340 TEYKPQVGDFMRS
-353 ALIRGL
+353 ALIRGM
-359 QLEQKIGVNPYQFGV
+359 QIEREIGVNPYQFGV

-386 AEESNFHGKFA
+386 AEENNFHGKFA
-397 TDSMPSAKLDGWSD
+397 TDSMPSSKLEGWSD

-436 EAILAAMKRR
+436 ESIMQAMKRR

-459 FYAGYDLDGAL
+459 FYGGYGLDATALEASAFPYESSGAV
-470 LTSSSLPTDLS
+470 P
-481 DAVAMG
+481 MG
-487 GEIAAKGASAPTFLV
+487 GELDPKEGSAPVFLV
-502 QAMADPK
+502 HAMADPK
-509 SGALDR
+509 SGTLDR
-515 IQIVKGWISEEG
+515 IQIVKGWVDEAGE
-527 DAREQVF
+527 ANEQIF

-540 DDRLQPDGSLAAVSN
+540 PDRMQADGSLRPVPN
-555 TVDLETGSWSNAH
+555 TVDLETGTWSNDA
-568 GAATLMAQWQDP
+568 GAATLTAEWRDP
-580 RFDPA
+580 EFDPA
-585 ESAFYYVRVL
+585 VTAFYYVRVL

-609 LSDDVETRRP
+609 LGGDVDTRRP
-619 DVIQER
+619 DTVQER
-625 AYSSPIWYRPD
+625 AYSSPIWYRPSE

>member
-1 MKRNVILQRRQ
+1 MERSLGTINVCFGITVMKLRVAAGILSALMFTQ
-12 TVGTT
+12 TWAT
-17 MVNKKI
+17 
-23 ISGLVALLVALPAL
+23 
-37 ASEKQVYWGDT
+37 EKQILWGDT

-74 ARGIP
+74 ARGLP
-79 VEHPGHKARVQLETP
+79 VVHPGHKARVQLETP

-105 FLGAIRHL
+105 FLGNIRHL
-113 YNVGIST
+113 YNVGIPT
-120 DDMGFVQKLRTW
+120 DGMDFFQKLRVW

-144 GEGRSFF
+144 GEGRAFF

-177 TVPVIEDQ
+177 RVPILEDQ
-185 AWRDIAD
+185 AWSDIAD
-192 AAEANNVP
+192 AAEANNIP
-200 GEFSAILGWE
+200 GQFSAILGWE

-220 HRVVMTDLDGE
+220 HRVVMTDLDGK
-231 SAKAFQPFGS
+231 SAKVFQPFGS

-247 EDLWAWLDKTSQD
+247 EDLWAWLERTSQE

-305 EITQYKGDS
+305 EVTQYKGDS
-314 EAHQTLSP
+314 ETHPVLSP
-322 DDPFA
+322 DDSFA
-327 DFENYPYYIQRDW
+327 DFEDYPFYIQRDW
-340 TEYKPQVGDFVRS
+340 TEYKPQVGDFMRS
-353 ALIRGL
+353 ALIRGM
-359 QLEQKIGVNPYQFGV
+359 QIEREIGVNPYQFGV

-386 AEESNFHGKFA
+386 AEENNFHGKFA
-397 TDSMPSAKLDGWSD
+397 TDSIPLSKLDGWSD

-436 EAILAAMKRR
+436 ESIMQAMKRR

-459 FYAGYDLDGAL
+459 FYGGYGLDATALEASSFPYESSGAV
-470 LTSSSLPTDLS
+470 P
-481 DAVAMG
+481 MG
-487 GEIAAKGASAPTFLV
+487 GELDQKEGGAPVFLV
-502 QAMADPK
+502 HAMADPK
-509 SGALDR
+509 SGTLDR
-515 IQIVKGWISEEG
+515 IQIVKGWV
-527 DAREQVF
+527 DAAGEANEKVF
-534 DVAWSS
+534 DVAWASTG
-540 DDRLQPDGSLAAVSN
+540 RMQADGSLAPVPN
-555 TVDLETGSWSNAH
+555 TVNLETGTWSNEA
-568 GAATLMAQWQDP
+568 GAPTLTAEWRDP
-580 RFDPA
+580 EFDP
-585 ESAFYYVRVL
+585 SMMAFYYVRVL

-609 LSDDVETRRP
+609 LGGEVDTRRP
-619 DVIQER
+619 DTIQER

>member
-1 MKRNVILQRRQ
+1 MKIRTAAGIL
-12 TVGTT
+12 
-17 MVNKKI
+17 
-23 ISGLVALLVALPAL
+23 SALLVTQAWAT
-37 ASEKQVYWGDT
+37 EKQILWGDT

-74 ARGIP
+74 ARGLP

-105 FLGAIRHL
+105 FLGNIRHL
-113 YNVGIST
+113 YNVGIPT
-120 DDMGFVQKLRTW
+120 EGMGFFQKLRVW

-144 GEGRSFF
+144 GEGRAFF

-177 TVPVIEDQ
+177 RVPILEDQ
-185 AWRDIAD
+185 AWSDIAD
-192 AAEANNVP
+192 AAEANNIP
-200 GEFSAILGWE
+200 GQFSAILGWE

-231 SAKAFQPFGS
+231 SAKVFQPFGS

-247 EDLWAWLDKTSQD
+247 EDLWAWLDKTSEE

-305 EITQYKGDS
+305 EVTQYKGDS
-314 EAHQTLSP
+314 ETHPVLSP

-327 DFENYPYYIQRDW
+327 DFEDYPYYIQRDW
-340 TEYKPQVGDFVRS
+340 TEYKPQVGDFMRS
-353 ALIRGL
+353 ALIRGM
-359 QLEQKIGVNPYQFGV
+359 QIEREIGVNPYQFGV

-386 AEESNFHGKFA
+386 AEENNFHGKFA
-397 TDSMPSAKLDGWSD
+397 TDSMPSSKLEGWSD

-436 EAILAAMKRR
+436 ESIMQAMKRR

-459 FYAGYDLDGAL
+459 FYGGYGLDATALEASAFPYESSGAV
-470 LTSSSLPTDLS
+470 P
-481 DAVAMG
+481 MG
-487 GEIAAKGASAPTFLV
+487 GELDPQKGSAPVFLV
-502 QAMADPK
+502 HAMADPK
-509 SGALDR
+509 SGTLDR
-515 IQIVKGWISEEG
+515 IQIVKGWVDEAGE
-527 DAREQVF
+527 ANEQIF

-540 DDRLQPDGSLAAVSN
+540 PDRMQADGSLRPVPN
-555 TVDLETGSWSNAH
+555 TVDLETGGWSNDA
-568 GAATLMAQWQDP
+568 GAASLTAEWRDP
-580 RFDPA
+580 EFDPSVA
-585 ESAFYYVRVL
+585 AFYYVRVL

-609 LSDDVETRRP
+609 LGGDVDTRRP
-619 DVIQER
+619 DTIQER
-625 AYSSPIWYRPD
+625 AYSSPIWYRPSE

>member
-1 MKRNVILQRRQ
+1 MKIRAAVGIL
-12 TVGTT
+12 
-17 MVNKKI
+17 
-23 ISGLVALLVALPAL
+23 SALLVTQAWAT
-37 ASEKQVYWGDT
+37 EKQILWGDT

-74 ARGIP
+74 ARGLP
-79 VEHPGHKARVQLETP
+79 LEHPGHKARVQLETP

-105 FLGAIRHL
+105 FLGNIRHL
-113 YNVGIST
+113 YNVGIPT
-120 DDMGFVQKLRTW
+120 EGMGFFQKLRVW

-144 GEGRSFF
+144 GEGRAFF

-177 TVPVIEDQ
+177 RVPILEDE
-185 AWRDIAD
+185 AWSDIAD
-192 AAEANNVP
+192 AAEANNIP
-200 GEFSAILGWE
+200 GQFSAILGWE

-231 SAKAFQPFGS
+231 SAKVFQPFGS

-247 EDLWAWLDKTSQD
+247 EDLWAWLDKTSEE

-305 EITQYKGDS
+305 EVTQYKGDS
-314 EAHQTLSP
+314 ETHPVLSP
-322 DDPFA
+322 NDPFA
-327 DFENYPYYIQRDW
+327 DFEDYPYYIQRDW
-340 TEYKPQVGDFVRS
+340 TEYKPQVGDFMRS
-353 ALIRGL
+353 ALIRGM
-359 QLEQKIGVNPYQFGV
+359 QIEREIGVNPYQFGV

-386 AEESNFHGKFA
+386 AEENNFHGKFA
-397 TDSMPSAKLDGWSD
+397 TDSMPLSKLEGWSD

-436 EAILAAMKRR
+436 ESIMQAMKRR

-459 FYAGYDLDGAL
+459 FYGGYGLDTTALESSAFPYESSGAV
-470 LTSSSLPTDLS
+470 P
-481 DAVAMG
+481 MG
-487 GEIAAKGASAPTFLV
+487 GELDPKEGSAPVFLV
-502 QAMADPK
+502 HAMADPK
-509 SGALDR
+509 SGSLDR
-515 IQIVKGWISEEG
+515 IQIVKGWVDEAGE
-527 DAREQVF
+527 ANEQIF

-540 DDRLQPDGSLAAVSN
+540 PDRMQADGSLRPVPN
-555 TVDLETGSWSNAH
+555 TVDLETGGWSNDA
-568 GAATLMAQWQDP
+568 GAAALTAEWRDP
-580 RFDPA
+580 EFDPA
-585 ESAFYYVRVL
+585 VTAFYYVRVL

-609 LSDDVETRRP
+609 LGGDVDTRRP
-619 DVIQER
+619 DTVQER
-625 AYSSPIWYRPD
+625 AYSSPIWYRPSE

>member
-1 MKRNVILQRRQ
+1 MKIRAAAGIL
-12 TVGTT
+12 
-17 MVNKKI
+17 
-23 ISGLVALLVALPAL
+23 SALLVTQAWAT
-37 ASEKQVYWGDT
+37 EKQILWGDT

-74 ARGIP
+74 ARGLP

-105 FLGAIRHL
+105 FLGNIRHL
-113 YNVGIST
+113 YNVGIPT
-120 DDMGFVQKLRTW
+120 EGMGFFQKLRVW

-144 GEGRSFF
+144 GEGRAFF

-177 TVPVIEDQ
+177 RVPVLEDQ
-185 AWRDIAD
+185 AWSDIAD
-192 AAEANNVP
+192 AAEANNIP
-200 GEFSAILGWE
+200 GQFSAILGWE

-231 SAKAFQPFGS
+231 SAKVFQPFGS

-247 EDLWAWLDKTSQD
+247 EDLWAWLDKTSEE

-295 EIRRRWEPIV
+295 KIRRRWEPIV
-305 EITQYKGDS
+305 EVTQYKGDS
-314 EAHQTLSP
+314 ETHPVLSP

-327 DFENYPYYIQRDW
+327 DFEDYPYYIQRDW
-340 TEYKPQVGDFVRS
+340 TEYKPQVGDFMRS
-353 ALIRGL
+353 ALIRGM
-359 QLEQKIGVNPYQFGV
+359 QIEREIGVNPYQFGV

-386 AEESNFHGKFA
+386 AEENNFHGKFA
-397 TDSMPSAKLDGWSD
+397 TDSMPESKLEGWSD

-436 EAILAAMKRR
+436 ESIMQAMKRR

-459 FYAGYDLDGAL
+459 FYGGYGLDATALEASAFPYESSGAV
-470 LTSSSLPTDLS
+470 P
-481 DAVAMG
+481 MG
-487 GEIAAKGASAPTFLV
+487 GELDPRESSAPVFLV
-502 QAMADPK
+502 HAMADPK
-509 SGALDR
+509 SGTLDR
-515 IQIVKGWISEEG
+515 IQIVKGWVDEAGE
-527 DAREQVF
+527 ANEQVF

-540 DDRLQPDGSLAAVSN
+540 PDRMQADGSLRPVPN
-555 TVDLETGSWSNAH
+555 TVDLETGTWSNDA
-568 GAATLMAQWQDP
+568 GAATLTAEWRDP
-580 RFDPA
+580 EFDPA
-585 ESAFYYVRVL
+585 VAAFYYVRVL

-609 LSDDVETRRP
+609 LGGDVDTRRP
-619 DVIQER
+619 DTVQER
-625 AYSSPIWYRPD
+625 AYSSPIWYRPSE

>member
-1 MKRNVILQRRQ
+1 MKIRAAAGIL
-12 TVGTT
+12 
-17 MVNKKI
+17 
-23 ISGLVALLVALPAL
+23 SALLVAQAG
-37 ASEKQVYWGDT
+37 ATEKQILWGDT

-74 ARGIP
+74 ARGLP

-105 FLGAIRHL
+105 FLGNIRHL
-113 YNVGIST
+113 YNVGLPT
-120 DDMGFVQKLRTW
+120 DGMGLFDKLRVW

-144 GEGRSFF
+144 GEGRAFF
-151 VRQLPEPFDTPQEA
+151 VQQLPEPFDTPQEA

-177 TVPVIEDQ
+177 RIPSIEDQ
-185 AWRDIAD
+185 AWSDIAD

-200 GEFSAILGWE
+200 GQFSAILGWE

-231 SAKAFQPFGS
+231 SAKVFQPFGS

-247 EDLWAWLDKTSQD
+247 EDLWAWLETTSDQ

-305 EITQYKGDS
+305 EVTQYKGDS
-314 EAHQTLSP
+314 ETHPVLSP

-327 DFENYPYYIQRDW
+327 DFEGYPYYIQRDW
-340 TEYKPQVGDFVRS
+340 TEYKPQVGDFMRS
-353 ALIRGL
+353 ALIRGM
-359 QLEQKIGVNPYQFGV
+359 QIEREIGVNPYQFGV

-386 AEESNFHGKFA
+386 AEENNFHGKFA

-436 EAILAAMKRR
+436 ESILRAMKRR

-459 FYAGYDLDGAL
+459 FYGGYDLDA
-470 LTSSSLPTDLS
+470 SSLEASTFPHQRS
-481 DAVAMG
+481 GAVPMG
-487 GEIAAKGASAPTFLV
+487 GELNQKEGSTPVFLV
-502 QAMADPK
+502 HAMADPK

-515 IQIVKGWISEEG
+515 IQIVKGWV
-527 DAREQVF
+527 DAANGANEKVF

-540 DDRLQPDGSLAAVSN
+540 SDRLQADGSLTPVPN
-555 TVDLETGSWSNAH
+555 TVNLEMGSWSNEA
-568 GAATLMAQWQDP
+568 GAAMLTAEWRDP
-580 RFDPA
+580 DFDPSMA
-585 ESAFYYVRVL
+585 AFYYVRVL
-595 EVPTPRHSLLDKLA
+595 EVPTPRHSLLDKVA
-609 LSDDVETRRP
+609 LGGDVDTRRP
-619 DVIQER
+619 DTVQER

>member
-1 MKRNVILQRRQ
+1 MKLPVAAGILSALMFTQ
-12 TVGTT
+12 TWAT
-17 MVNKKI
+17 
-23 ISGLVALLVALPAL
+23 
-37 ASEKQVYWGDT
+37 EKQILWGDT

-74 ARGIP
+74 ARGLP

-105 FLGAIRHL
+105 FLGNIRHL
-113 YNVGIST
+113 YNVGIPT
-120 DDMGFVQKLRTW
+120 DGMDFFQKLRVW

-144 GEGRSFF
+144 GEGRAFF

-177 TVPVIEDQ
+177 RVPILEDQ
-185 AWRDIAD
+185 AWSDIAD
-192 AAEANNVP
+192 AAEANNIP
-200 GEFSAILGWE
+200 GQFSAILGWE

-220 HRVVMTDLDGE
+220 HRVVMTDLDGK
-231 SAKAFQPFGS
+231 SAKVFQPFGS

-247 EDLWAWLDKTSQD
+247 EDLWAWLDKTSQE

-305 EITQYKGDS
+305 EVTQYKGDS
-314 EAHQTLSP
+314 ETHPVLSP
-322 DDPFA
+322 DDSFA
-327 DFENYPYYIQRDW
+327 DFEDYPFYIQRDW
-340 TEYKPQVGDFVRS
+340 TEYKPQVGDFMRS
-353 ALIRGL
+353 ALIRGM
-359 QLEQKIGVNPYQFGV
+359 QIEREIGVNPYQFGV

-386 AEESNFHGKFA
+386 AEENNFHGKFA
-397 TDSMPSAKLDGWSD
+397 TDSIPLSKLDSWSD

-436 EAILAAMKRR
+436 ESIMQAMKRR

-459 FYAGYDLDGAL
+459 FYGGYGLDATALEASSFPYESSGAV
-470 LTSSSLPTDLS
+470 P
-481 DAVAMG
+481 MG
-487 GEIAAKGASAPTFLV
+487 GELDQKEGGAPVFLV
-502 QAMADPK
+502 HAMADPK
-509 SGALDR
+509 SGTLDR
-515 IQIVKGWISEEG
+515 IQIVKGWV
-527 DAREQVF
+527 DAAGEANEKVF
-534 DVAWSS
+534 DVAWASTG
-540 DDRLQPDGSLAAVSN
+540 RMQADGSLAPVPN
-555 TVDLETGSWSNAH
+555 TVNLETGTWSNEA
-568 GAATLMAQWQDP
+568 GAPTLTAEWRDP
-580 RFDPA
+580 EFDP
-585 ESAFYYVRVL
+585 SMMAFYYVRVL

-609 LSDDVETRRP
+609 LGGEVDTRRP
-619 DVIQER
+619 DTIQER

>member
-1 MKRNVILQRRQ
+1 MKLRVAAGILSALMFTQ
-12 TVGTT
+12 TWAT
-17 MVNKKI
+17 
-23 ISGLVALLVALPAL
+23 
-37 ASEKQVYWGDT
+37 EKQILWGDT

-74 ARGIP
+74 ARGLP
-79 VEHPGHKARVQLETP
+79 VVHPGHKARVQLETP

-105 FLGAIRHL
+105 FLGNIRHL
-113 YNVGIST
+113 YNVGIPT
-120 DDMGFVQKLRTW
+120 DGMDFFQKLRVW
-132 YVQYLIRDAIKK
+132 YVQYLIRYAIKK
-144 GEGRSFF
+144 GEGRAFF

-177 TVPVIEDQ
+177 RVPILEDQ
-185 AWRDIAD
+185 AWSDIAD
-192 AAEANNVP
+192 AAEANNIP
-200 GEFSAILGWE
+200 GQFSAILGWE

-220 HRVVMTDLDGE
+220 HRVVMTDLDGK
-231 SAKAFQPFGS
+231 SAKVFQPFGS

-247 EDLWAWLDKTSQD
+247 EDLWAWLDKTSQE

-305 EITQYKGDS
+305 EVTQYKGDS
-314 EAHQTLSP
+314 ETHPVLSP
-322 DDPFA
+322 DDSFA
-327 DFENYPYYIQRDW
+327 DFEDYPFYIQRDW
-340 TEYKPQVGDFVRS
+340 TEYKPQVGDFMRS
-353 ALIRGL
+353 ALIRGM
-359 QLEQKIGVNPYQFGV
+359 QIEREIGVNPYQFGV

-386 AEESNFHGKFA
+386 AEENNFHGKFA
-397 TDSMPSAKLDGWSD
+397 TDSIPVSKLDGWSD

-436 EAILAAMKRR
+436 ESIMQAMKRR

-459 FYAGYDLDGAL
+459 FYGGYGLDATALEASSFPYESSGAV
-470 LTSSSLPTDLS
+470 P
-481 DAVAMG
+481 MG
-487 GEIAAKGASAPTFLV
+487 GELSQKEGGAPVFLV
-502 QAMADPK
+502 HAMADPK
-509 SGALDR
+509 SGTLDR
-515 IQIVKGWISEEG
+515 IQIVKGWV
-527 DAREQVF
+527 DAAGEANEKVF
-534 DVAWSS
+534 DVAWASTG
-540 DDRLQPDGSLAAVSN
+540 RMQADGSLAPVPN
-555 TVDLETGSWSNAH
+555 TVNLETGTWSNEA
-568 GAATLMAQWQDP
+568 GAPTLTAEWRDP
-580 RFDPA
+580 EFDP
-585 ESAFYYVRVL
+585 SMMAFYYVRVL

-609 LSDDVETRRP
+609 LGGEVDTRRP
-619 DVIQER
+619 DTIQER

>member
-1 MKRNVILQRRQ
+1 MERSLSKINVCFGITVMKLPVAAGILSALMFTQ
-12 TVGTT
+12 TWAT
-17 MVNKKI
+17 
-23 ISGLVALLVALPAL
+23 
-37 ASEKQVYWGDT
+37 EKQILWGDT

-74 ARGIP
+74 ARGLP
-79 VEHPGHKARVQLETP
+79 VVHPGHKARVQLETP

-105 FLGAIRHL
+105 FLGNIRHL
-113 YNVGIST
+113 YNVGIPT
-120 DDMGFVQKLRTW
+120 DGMDFFQKLRVW

-144 GEGRSFF
+144 GEGRAFF

-177 TVPVIEDQ
+177 RVPILEDQ
-185 AWRDIAD
+185 AWSDIAD
-192 AAEANNVP
+192 AAEANNIP
-200 GEFSAILGWE
+200 GQFSAILGWE

-220 HRVVMTDLDGE
+220 HRVVMTDLDGK
-231 SAKAFQPFGS
+231 SAKVFQPFGS

-247 EDLWAWLDKTSQD
+247 EDLWAWLDKTSQE

-305 EITQYKGDS
+305 EVTQYKGDS
-314 EAHQTLSP
+314 ETHPVLSP
-322 DDPFA
+322 DDSFA
-327 DFENYPYYIQRDW
+327 DFEDYPFYIQRDW
-340 TEYKPQVGDFVRS
+340 TEYKPQVGDFMRS
-353 ALIRGL
+353 ALIRGM
-359 QLEQKIGVNPYQFGV
+359 QIEREIGVNPYQFGV
-374 IGSTDAHTGLAA
+374 IGSTDAHRGLAA
-386 AEESNFHGKFA
+386 AEENNFHGKFA
-397 TDSMPSAKLDGWSD
+397 TDSIPLSKQDGWSD

-436 EAILAAMKRR
+436 ESIMQAMKRR

-459 FYAGYDLDGAL
+459 FYGGYGLDATALEASSFPYESSGAV
-470 LTSSSLPTDLS
+470 P
-481 DAVAMG
+481 MG
-487 GEIAAKGASAPTFLV
+487 GELDQKEGGAPVFLV
-502 QAMADPK
+502 HAMADPK
-509 SGALDR
+509 SGTLDR
-515 IQIVKGWISEEG
+515 IQIVKGWV
-527 DAREQVF
+527 DAAGEANEKVF
-534 DVAWSS
+534 DVAWASTG
-540 DDRLQPDGSLAAVSN
+540 RMQADGSLAPVPN
-555 TVDLETGSWSNAH
+555 TVNLETGTWSNEA
-568 GAATLMAQWQDP
+568 GAPTLTAEWRDP
-580 RFDPA
+580 EFDP
-585 ESAFYYVRVL
+585 SMMAFYYVRVL

-609 LSDDVETRRP
+609 LGGELYTRRP
-619 DVIQER
+619 DTIQER

>member
-1 MKRNVILQRRQ
+1 MKIRAAAGIL
-12 TVGTT
+12 
-17 MVNKKI
+17 
-23 ISGLVALLVALPAL
+23 SALLVTQSWAT
-37 ASEKQVYWGDT
+37 EKQILWGDT

-74 ARGIP
+74 ARGLP

-105 FLGAIRHL
+105 FLGNIRHL
-113 YNVGIST
+113 YNVGIPT
-120 DDMGFVQKLRTW
+120 EGMGFFQKLRVW

-144 GEGRSFF
+144 GEGRAFF

-170 LAGSVFP
+170 LAVSVFP
-177 TVPVIEDQ
+177 RVPVLEDQ
-185 AWRDIAD
+185 AWSDIAD
-192 AAEANNVP
+192 AAEANNIP
-200 GEFSAILGWE
+200 GQFSAILGWE

-231 SAKAFQPFGS
+231 SAKVFQPFGS

-247 EDLWAWLDKTSQD
+247 EDLWAWLDKTSEE

-305 EITQYKGDS
+305 EVTQYKGDS
-314 EAHQTLSP
+314 ETHPVLSP
-322 DDPFA
+322 NDPFA
-327 DFENYPYYIQRDW
+327 DFEDYPYYIQRDW
-340 TEYKPQVGDFVRS
+340 TEYKPQVGDFMRS
-353 ALIRGL
+353 ALIRGM
-359 QLEQKIGVNPYQFGV
+359 QIEREIGVNPYQFGV

-386 AEESNFHGKFA
+386 AEENNFHGKFA
-397 TDSMPSAKLDGWSD
+397 TDSMPASKLEGWSD

-436 EAILAAMKRR
+436 ESIMQAMKRR

-459 FYAGYDLDGAL
+459 FYGVYGLDATALEASAFPYESSGAV
-470 LTSSSLPTDLS
+470 P
-481 DAVAMG
+481 MG
-487 GEIAAKGASAPTFLV
+487 GELDPQESSAPVFLV
-502 QAMADPK
+502 HAMADPK
-509 SGALDR
+509 SGTLDR
-515 IQIVKGWISEEG
+515 IQIVKGWVDEAGE
-527 DAREQVF
+527 ANEQIF

-540 DDRLQPDGSLAAVSN
+540 PDRMQADGSLRPVPN
-555 TVDLETGSWSNAH
+555 TVDLETGTWSNDA
-568 GAATLMAQWQDP
+568 GAATLTAEWRDP
-580 RFDPA
+580 EFDPA
-585 ESAFYYVRVL
+585 VAAFYYVRVL

-609 LSDDVETRRP
+609 LGGDVDTRRP
-619 DVIQER
+619 DTVQER
-625 AYSSPIWYRPD
+625 AY